1 MEEPKSVRIHP
12 TAEVSP
18 QARVGVGTVI
28 WNNAQVRED
37 AVIGLNC
44 SLGKD
49 VYIDVGV
56 HVGSGVKI
64 QNGVSVFRGVTV
76 DDDVFLGPHMTFT
89 NDLHP
94 RAFNDDWQVVS
105 TRVRKGASI
114 GANATVLCG
123 VTIGEYA
130 FVAAGSLVSRDV
142 PAHVLV
148 RGNPARA
155 VGYVCRCGHK
165 VADLS
170 AGETI
175 EDLRGTFTCTQCG
188 LGLTR

>member
-18 QARVGVGTVI
+18 QARVGAGTVI

-89 NDLHP
+89 NDVRP
-94 RAFNDDWQVVS
+94 RAFNDDWKVVP

-165 VADLS
+165 VADLP
-170 AGETI
+170 AGEMI